1 MVTHRRRPLPRPAGP
16 RMFLIGT
23 VAVLALSGF
32 GGAADPAT
40 ASAPPAPC
48 GATWTPVLDC
58 D

>member
-1 MVTHRRRPLPRPAGP
+1 
-16 RMFLIGT
+16 MFLIGT